1 MACTFLL
8 KSWFFVQKSEKALPD
23 VVFLSVGLGIF
34 PGKENIRGEPQSISE
49 LVIGFGQRELKFR
62 N

>member
-1 MACTFLL
+1 MI
-8 KSWFFVQKSEKALPD
+8 FFVQKSEKALPD

-62 N
+62 NYVLER